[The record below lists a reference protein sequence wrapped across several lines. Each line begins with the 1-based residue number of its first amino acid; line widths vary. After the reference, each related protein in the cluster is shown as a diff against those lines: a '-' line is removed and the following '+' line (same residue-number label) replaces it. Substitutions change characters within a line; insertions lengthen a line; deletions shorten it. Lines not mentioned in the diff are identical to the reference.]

1 MAINDI
7 WKKFVRE
14 DEAVEDTDDSDNY
27 YVPRKKA
34 ESATLIDEPDDDL
47 FAAPAAKPVTPRP
60 AARPAAVNND
70 YDDFGEDDPDEPAG
84 KPRFKRVAATGIKSA
99 EHAVDLIRS
108 KFVVLINTEAVPDEA
123 MVNVQCYLAGA
134 IRALD
139 ANITPLDESNYFVSI
154 APFDASPYLP
164 HDESAALEEQEDD
177 LI

>member
-14 DEAVEDTDDSDNY
+14 DETAEDTDDGANY

-34 ESATLIDEPDDDL
+34 EPASLIDEPDDDL
-47 FAAPAAKPVTPRP
+47 FTVPAKTASRP
-60 AARPAAVNND
+60 AARAADD
-70 YDDFGEDDPDEPAG
+70 YDDLGEDDPDEPAG

-99 EHAVDLIRS
+99 EHAVDLICR
-108 KFVVLINTEAVPDEA
+108 KYVVLINTSSVPKEAL
-123 MVNVQCYLAGA
+123 VNVQCYLAGA

-139 ANITPLDESNYFVSI
+139 AHITPLDESNYFVSI
-154 APFDASPYLP
+154 ESFDASPYLP
-164 HDESAALEEQEDD
+164 HEEQDVLDEQEGD

>member
-14 DEAVEDTDDSDNY
+14 EETAEEIDDDASY

-34 ESATLIDEPDDDL
+34 EPATLVDEPDDDL
-47 FAAPAAKPVTPRP
+47 FALPSKSAPRP
-60 AARPAAVNND
+60 AARPTAPVNDD
-70 YDDFGEDDPDEPAG
+70 YDDLGEDDPDEPAG

-108 KFVVLINTEAVPDEA
+108 KFVVLINTDAVPAEA

-134 IRALD
+134 IRALN

-154 APFDASPYLP
+154 EPFDASPYLP
-164 HDESAALEEQEDD
+164 HDENDALEEQEDD

>member
-14 DEAVEDTDDSDNY
+14 DETAEDTDDGANY

-34 ESATLIDEPDDDL
+34 EPASLIDEPDDDL
-47 FAAPAAKPVTPRP
+47 FAAPTKTAGRP
-60 AARPAAVNND
+60 AARVADD
-70 YDDFGEDDPDEPAG
+70 YDDLGEDDPDEPAG

-99 EHAVDLIRS
+99 EHAVDLMCR
-108 KFVVLINTEAVPDEA
+108 KYVVLVHTDEVPDEA
-123 MVNVQCYLAGA
+123 LTPVRCYLAGA

-139 ANITPLDESNYFVSI
+139 AHITALDDENVFISI
-154 APFDASPYLP
+154 EPFDATPYLP
-164 HDESAALEEQEDD
+164 RDEQDEMEEQEDD